1 VDSPRALA
9 RVIGSIAP
17 GTAVDVT
24 LWRNGAEEVISVDL
38 GELPGMEQ
46 QASAKPQME
55 PEEGNDDA
63 MGEFGLT
70 VARADD
76 GNGLVVTDV
85 ESGSAAAERDIRPGD
100 LILAVNSIEVTST
113 KDVTRAIEEA
123 TAAGRNAV
131 LVQISRDEA
140 NMFVALPVS
149 RG

>member
-1 VDSPRALA
+1 
-9 RVIGSIAP
+9 
-17 GTAVDVT
+17 
-24 LWRNGAEEVISVDL
+24 
-38 GELPGMEQ
+38 
-46 QASAKPQME
+46 ME

-131 LVQISRDEA
+131 LVQISRERSQH
-140 NMFVALPVS
+140 VRGTS
-149 RG
+149 RLARLSQAGGPRLTISGRRSGKGRRPDRFQAVDCPTVPLSPIRCT